1 MSTNVLLFGALF
13 LLVAI
18 ALFFVVRI
26 EMRLNS
32 LFRGSKADSLESLI
46 RDLVEGVTMLNE
58 RADSHATTMRSLE
71 GRLEKHGRGVK
82 LVRFN
87 PFTDVGGNQSFAVAI
102 VNKEGDGVV
111 FSSLYSRERMSVF
124 AKPIKGGV
132 SDIELTP
139 EEQSVVED
147 AQKSA
152 SF

>member
-18 ALFFVVRI
+18 ALFFVVRL
-26 EMRLNS
+26 EMRLNK
-32 LFRGSKADSLESLI
+32 LFRGAKADSLESLI
-46 RDLVEGVTMLNE
+46 REVVEAVTMLNE
-58 RADSHATTMRSLE
+58 RADSHATTMKTLE
-71 GRLEKHGRGVK
+71 SRLEKHGRGVK
-82 LVRFN
+82 LLRFN

-124 AKPIKGGV
+124 AKPIKGGA

>member
-18 ALFFVVRI
+18 ALFFVVRL
-26 EMRLNS
+26 EMRLNK
-32 LFRGSKADSLESLI
+32 LFRGAKADSLESLI
-46 RDLVEGVTMLNE
+46 REVVEAVTMLNE
-58 RADSHATTMRSLE
+58 RADSHATTMRALE
-71 GRLEKHGRGVK
+71 TRLEKHGRGV
-82 LVRFN
+82 N

-124 AKPIKGGV
+124 AKPIKGGA